1 MSRRLRRLGILT
13 LILLLVGSIALVLTG
28 RARLDDDRT
37 RVDERWTP
45 LRAPLGE
52 RYDQL
57 AAVLAQLQ
65 EAGAGDRDVSRE
77 LGREL
82 TRWQRLRR
90 SPTDEADAEAEAA
103 ASNRLEG
110 LAARAASAVS
120 NSPRLSAVAPLAD
133 ALTVLGQMLPPP
145 EVVTAYNDAAE
156 RYQKTRESIQY
167 TFAARLLGFDARPA
181 LVVPSAVGTPS

>member
-1 MSRRLRRLGILT
+1 MSRRLRRLGILA
-13 LILLLVGSIALVLTG
+13 LILLLVGTIALVLTG
-28 RARLDDDRT
+28 RARLEDDRT

-45 LRAPLGE
+45 LRVPLGQ

-77 LGREL
+77 LDRQL
-82 TRWQRLRR
+82 ARWQRLRQ
-90 SPTDEADAEAEAA
+90 SPAGDADAEAEAA

-120 NSPRLSAVAPLAD
+120 NSPRLSAVAPLVD
-133 ALTVLGQMLPPP
+133 AVTVLGQTLPPADA
-145 EVVTAYNDAAE
+145 VTAYNDAAE
-156 RYQKTRESIQY
+156 RYQKTRESFRY
-167 TFAARLLGFDARPA
+167 TLAARLFGYDALPA
-181 LVVPSAVGTPS
+181 IVAPSAAGAPS

>member
-1 MSRRLRRLGILT
+1 MSRRVRRLGLLG
-13 LILLLVGSIALVLTG
+13 LIVLLFGTVALVLTG

-37 RVDERWTP
+37 RVNERWTP

-90 SPTDEADAEAEAA
+90 SPADEADAEAEAA

-120 NSPRLSAVAPLAD
+120 NSPRLSAVAPLVD
-133 ALTVLGQMLPPP
+133 ALTVLGQILPPP
-145 EVVTAYNDAAE
+145 EAVTAYNDAAA
-156 RYQKTRESIQY
+156 RYQKTRESVRY
-167 TFAARLLGFDARPA
+167 TLAARFLGYDARPA
-181 LVVPSAVGTPS
+181 LVVPSAAATPS